1 MQTDVKN
8 NRNTPCGK
16 AQMVNDIFYYQN
28 AFYCS
33 FNRFAGVIVSVV
45 ASSVVDRN
53 SSPSMVNPKT
63 YKLIFVV
70 YLLRA

>member
-45 ASSVVDRN
+45 ASSVVDW
-53 SSPSMVNPKT
+53 
-63 YKLIFVV
+63 
-70 YLLRA
+70 